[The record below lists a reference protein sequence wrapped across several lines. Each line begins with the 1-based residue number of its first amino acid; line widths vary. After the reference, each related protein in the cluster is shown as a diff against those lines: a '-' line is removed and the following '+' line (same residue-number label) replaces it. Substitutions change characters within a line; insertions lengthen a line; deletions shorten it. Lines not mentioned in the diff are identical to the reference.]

1 LIPGKKYAPEDFLEI
16 AWRRRWVV
24 VIPFV
29 LIAVGTFIWSQT
41 LPNRYRSRAV
51 VLVVAPQVPLNFV
64 KPTVTEPLQKRLDS
78 MQQEILSYAR
88 LEALIQEFELYP
100 DLRQQTIMDE
110 VVAQMRRDISV
121 TPGRA
126 ARRQEPTSF
135 EVSFD
140 YDNPRTAMVVADR
153 LASLFVQRN
162 AETRVVQADSTTQF
176 LEDQL
181 GAARQKLQD
190 HEAKLEAFRRAN
202 AGRLPTEVQSNI
214 QMMQSAQNDLQALN
228 AAINTD
234 RDRQLVIQRTISDE
248 IALASITRSAN
259 PAAPGGAEDGSAAAQ
274 LSNAEAQLAALS
286 LRLKDTHPDI
296 RNLKRRIEEL
306 KRAAADEALQR
317 PVSDGAPVASTDPAE
332 IARQK
337 RIAGLRAEHES
348 LERRIESSRQQAA
361 QLQAAVANYRARLEA
376 APTLESEQTQLMRDY
391 ETLNEAYST
400 LLLKSQE
407 AKVAANLE
415 ERQVGELFRIID
427 GARMPEKPTSPNR
440 IRLNIIGALMGLGL
454 GLGLAGVLEYKDR
467 SIRTEDDVVLTL
479 ALPVLALVPT
489 MMTRTER
496 DKRKRQRMLLAS
508 SGAAVALVALAVV
521 AWKFQVLPP
530 FMR

>member
-1 LIPGKKYAPEDFLEI
+1 MIPGKKYAPEDFLEI

-29 LIAVGTFIWSQT
+29 LLAAGTFIWSQT
-41 LPNRYRSRAV
+41 LPNLYRSRAI
-51 VLVVAPQVPLNFV
+51 VLVVAPQVPLNYV
-64 KPTVTEPLQKRLDS
+64 KPTVTEPLEKRLNS

-88 LEALIQEFELYP
+88 LEAMIQEFDLYP
-100 DLRQQTIMDE
+100 ELRKKTIMDE

-121 TPGRA
+121 APGRA

-135 EVSFD
+135 EVSFQYSD
-140 YDNPRTAMVVADR
+140 ARTAMVVADR

-162 AETRVVQADSTTQF
+162 TENRVVQADSTTQF
-176 LEDQL
+176 LENQL
-181 GAARQKLQD
+181 AAARQKLQD
-190 HEAKLEAFRRAN
+190 HEARLEAFRRAN

-214 QMMQSAQNDLQALN
+214 QMMQAAQNDLQALN
-228 AAINTD
+228 ASINAD

-248 IALASITRSAN
+248 MTLGAIAARA
-259 PAAPGGAEDGSAAAQ
+259 GGAGGGGVEDGSAAAQ
-274 LSNAEAQLAALS
+274 LAAAEGQLAALS
-286 LRLKDTHPDI
+286 LRLKDSHPDI

-317 PVSDGAPVASTDPAE
+317 PVSDGVPAAPANPIE
-332 IARQK
+332 LARQK
-337 RIAGLRAEHES
+337 RIAGLRAEYES
-348 LERRIESSRQQAA
+348 LERRIEASRQQAA
-361 QLQAAVANYRARLEA
+361 QLQATMAGYRARLEA
-376 APTLESEQTQLMRDY
+376 APALESEQTQLMRDY
-391 ETLNEAYST
+391 ETLNEAYSS

-415 ERQVGELFRIID
+415 VQQVGELFRIID
-427 GARMPEKPTSPNR
+427 SARMPERPHSPNR
-440 IRLNIIGALMGLGL
+440 VRLNVIGALAGLGL
-454 GLGLAGVLEYKDR
+454 GLGFAGLLEYKDR

-496 DKRKRQRMLLAS
+496 TKRKRHRMLLAS
-508 SGAAVALVALAVV
+508 SGAAVVLIALAVA
-521 AWKFQVLPP
+521 AWKFQVLSA
-530 FMR
+530 FIR